1 MYIKSYSEAEGF
13 SLSNP
18 INRQEN
24 LNMKRK
30 FIRAG
35 EPANGIYRTKMWSYK
50 NLFSELQWCIF
61 FCLAQKYG

>member
-24 LNMKRK
+24 LNMNSQSEK
-30 FIRAG
+30 
-35 EPANGIYRTKMWSYK
+35 GIYRTNMWSYK
-50 NLFSELQWCIF
+50 NILSEVAVVYIFLF
-61 FCLAQKYG
+61 G